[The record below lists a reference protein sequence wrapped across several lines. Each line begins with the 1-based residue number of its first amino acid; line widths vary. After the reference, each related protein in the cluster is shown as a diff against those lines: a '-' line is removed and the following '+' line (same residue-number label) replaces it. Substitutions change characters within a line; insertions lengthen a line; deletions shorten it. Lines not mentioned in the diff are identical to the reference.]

1 MNTVVRVLTAEQC
14 RVLGRGGGAGGMA
27 RNLVPRQVLHRRA
40 QHRPLPMSASQ
51 PHAHPG
57 CTDEPVGGGL
67 RLAVPLVASLVLV
80 ACGGG
85 SSKASGSDRAA
96 TAGVCV
102 NISGEVATAVNVGVK
117 LGAQSL
123 TPAQAQA
130 QLQPI
135 LTKVTAVAQQNSAL
149 PIGAKLQALAD
160 AISKAEKASPT
171 SASQVRSGATDI
183 GSAAKGVLAAC
194 AQVAR

>member
-1 MNTVVRVLTAEQC
+1 MVRVLTAERC
-14 RVLGRGGGAGGMA
+14 GVLSRGGGAGGMA
-27 RNLVPRQVLHRRA
+27 RNLVPRQILHRRA

-102 NISGEVATAVNVGVK
+102 NVSGEVATAVNVGVK

-123 TPAQAQA
+123 TAAQAQA

>member
-1 MNTVVRVLTAEQC
+1 MNTVVRVLTGE
-14 RVLGRGGGAGGMA
+14 RRGVLSRGGGAGGMA

-40 QHRPLPMSASQ
+40 QHRPLPMSATQ

-57 CTDEPVGGGL
+57 CVDEPVRRGL
-67 RLAVPLVASLVLV
+67 RLAVPLVASLVLI

-149 PIGAKLQALAD
+149 PIGPKLQALAD

>member
-1 MNTVVRVLTAEQC
+1 MVRVLTGE
-14 RVLGRGGGAGGMA
+14 RRGVLSRGGGAGGMA

-40 QHRPLPMSASQ
+40 QHRPLPMSATQ

-57 CTDEPVGGGL
+57 CTDEPVGGCL

-102 NISGEVATAVNVGVK
+102 NISGEVAIAVNVGVK

>member
-1 MNTVVRVLTAEQC
+1 MVRVLTAEQC

-27 RNLVPRQVLHRRA
+27 RNLVPRQILHRRA

-135 LTKVTAVAQQNSAL
+135 LTRVTAVAQQNSAL
-149 PIGAKLQALAD
+149 PIGPKLQALAD

>member
-1 MNTVVRVLTAEQC
+1 MVRVLTAERC
-14 RVLGRGGGAGGMA
+14 GVLSRGGGAGGMA
-27 RNLVPRQVLHRRA
+27 RNLVPRQILHRRA

-102 NISGEVATAVNVGVK
+102 NVSGEVATAVNVGVK

-123 TPAQAQA
+123 TAAQAQA

-149 PIGAKLQALAD
+149 PIGPKLQALAD

>member
-1 MNTVVRVLTAEQC
+1 
-14 RVLGRGGGAGGMA
+14 
-27 RNLVPRQVLHRRA
+27 
-40 QHRPLPMSASQ
+40 MSATQ
-51 PHAHPG
+51 LHAHPG
-57 CTDEPVGGGL
+57 CGDNWVKGGL
-67 RLAVPLVASLVLV
+67 RLGALLVVSLVLV

-117 LGAQSL
+117 LGAQSI

-135 LTKVTAVAQQNSAL
+135 LTKVTSVAQQNSAL
-149 PIGAKLQALAD
+149 PIGPKLQALAD

-183 GSAAKGVLAAC
+183 GSAAKGVLGAC

>member
-1 MNTVVRVLTAEQC
+1 MVRVLTAERC
-14 RVLGRGGGAGGMA
+14 GVLSRGGGAGGMA
-27 RNLVPRQVLHRRA
+27 RNLVPRQILYRRA
-40 QHRPLPMSASQ
+40 QHRPLPMSATQ

-57 CTDEPVGGGL
+57 CADEPVGGGL

-85 SSKASGSDRAA
+85 SGSDRAA

-149 PIGAKLQALAD
+149 PIGPKLQALAD

>member
-1 MNTVVRVLTAEQC
+1 VVRVLTAEQC

-27 RNLVPRQVLHRRA
+27 RNLVPRQILHRRA

-135 LTKVTAVAQQNSAL
+135 LTRVTAVAQQNSAL
-149 PIGAKLQALAD
+149 PIGPKLQALAD

>member
-1 MNTVVRVLTAEQC
+1 MNTVARVLTGE
-14 RVLGRGGGAGGMA
+14 RRGVLIRGGGAGG
-27 RNLVPRQVLHRRA
+27 RVPPQVLRRA

-57 CTDEPVGGGL
+57 CPDGPVGGGL
-67 RLAVPLVASLVLV
+67 RLAVPLLASLMLV

-123 TPAQAQA
+123 TAAQAQT

-149 PIGAKLQALAD
+149 PIGPKLQALAD
-160 AISKAEKASPT
+160 AISKAEKANPT
-171 SASQVRSGATDI
+171 NASQVQSGATDI

-194 AQVAR
+194 AQVAP

>member
-1 MNTVVRVLTAEQC
+1 MVRVLTAERC
-14 RVLGRGGGAGGMA
+14 GVLSRGGGAGGMA
-27 RNLVPRQVLHRRA
+27 RNLVPRQILHRRA

-130 QLQPI
+130 QAQLQPI
-135 LTKVTAVAQQNSAL
+135 LTKVTAVAQQNPAL
-149 PIGAKLQALAD
+149 PIGPKLQALAD

>member
-1 MNTVVRVLTAEQC
+1 VAQVLIGGRRSVLTSGAG
-14 RVLGRGGGAGGMA
+14 VGGA
-27 RNLVPRQVLHRRA
+27 VRR
-40 QHRPLPMSASQ
+40 RSTPLPVGASQ
-51 PHAHPG
+51 PHARPTR
-57 CTDEPVGGGL
+57 TDESVGGGL
-67 RLAVPLVASLVLV
+67 RLAVLLAATVVLG

-117 LGAQSL
+117 LGAQSI
-123 TPAQAQA
+123 TPAQAQT

-135 LTKVTAVAQQNSAL
+135 LTKVQSVAQQNSAL
-149 PIGAKLQALAD
+149 PIGPKLQALAD

-171 SASQVRSGATDI
+171 SASEVRSGATDI
-183 GSAAKGVLAAC
+183 GSAAKGVVASC
-194 AQVAR
+194 GQVAR

>member
-1 MNTVVRVLTAEQC
+1 
-14 RVLGRGGGAGGMA
+14 
-27 RNLVPRQVLHRRA
+27 
-40 QHRPLPMSASQ
+40 MSAAWSWAS
-51 PHAHPG
+51 PHAGCYAAWLSSAHSDERHPTPRSPG
-57 CTDEPVGGGL
+57 LRCNWVKGGL
-67 RLAVPLVASLVLV
+67 RLGALLVVSLVLV

-117 LGAQSL
+117 LGAQSI

-135 LTKVTAVAQQNSAL
+135 LTKVTSVAQQNSAL
-149 PIGAKLQALAD
+149 PIGPKLQALAD

-183 GSAAKGVLAAC
+183 GSAAKGVLGAC

>member
-135 LTKVTAVAQQNSAL
+135 LTRVTAVAQQNSAL
-149 PIGAKLQALAD
+149 PIGPKLQALAD